1 MFAQSAPRIL
11 PTSFT
16 SRRSHANTE
25 KALYYLIAICLQV
38 KELNYFLHILFPFKT
53 SIKIQRSYLLWTPHF
68 PDSFKAYENFIV
80 ERTKLPAIQCLFK
93 N

>member
-1 MFAQSAPRIL
+1 MSAQSAPRIL

-38 KELNYFLHILFPFKT
+38 NELNYFLHILFPFKPQLKVNVLIYYALDIFLIL
-53 SIKIQRSYLLWTPHF
+53 SRLSLGFSQ
-68 PDSFKAYENFIV
+68 
-80 ERTKLPAIQCLFK
+80 
-93 N
+93 